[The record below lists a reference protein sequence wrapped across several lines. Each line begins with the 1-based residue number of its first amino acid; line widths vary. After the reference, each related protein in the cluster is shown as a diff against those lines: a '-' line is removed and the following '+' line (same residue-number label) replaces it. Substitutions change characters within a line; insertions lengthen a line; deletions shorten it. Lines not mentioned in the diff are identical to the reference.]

1 VIPVTCG
8 DYTRVLPTHCT
19 RGCGCSGHPAFPTPS
34 FEAGGSCTAR
44 AHRAAGSRTDILTSL
59 RGAKRRSNAVF
70 FVRKQAGL
78 LRFARNDVQ
87 CLGCLKIESE
97 IVPSMITR
105 SSGTQTILLIILK
118 ANFVWSNHDRA
129 FHGHMV
135 RDARR
140 CRAPHHEGLRPHPEE
155 ARSAVSK
162 DEATELENALSRDR
176 HRDRFCNKKFS
187 AVEANTCM
195 LASRSALPVSRV
207 IAECSRPATAMQLWP
222 AASP

>member
-1 VIPVTCG
+1 VQRAPGIPHALFRGWRFVHSSGASRRGIADSHLDVIARSEATKQ
-8 DYTRVLPTHCT
+8 
-19 RGCGCSGHPAFPTPS
+19 CSLFRSQTSWIASRSLSSG
-34 FEAGGSCTAR
+34 AR
-44 AHRAAGSRTDILTSL
+44 SRDPL
-59 RGAKRRSNAVF
+59 
-70 FVRKQAGL
+70 
-78 LRFARNDVQ
+78 ARNDVQ

-105 SSGTQTILLIILK
+105 SSDTQTILLIILK